1 MGKMERR
8 FQREHTD
15 KTITCDE
22 CGKEFKPGNRPDGLP
37 NGVGFQ
43 LENGQIINIC
53 CDCVIKQ
60 GMVQ

>member
-1 MGKMERR
+1 M
-8 FQREHTD
+8 D

-22 CGKEFKPGNRPDGLP
+22 CQKEFKPGNRPDGLP

-53 CDCVIKQ
+53 YDCIIKQ
-60 GMVQ
+60 GMLQ